1 MAGLKLMINKDILDS
16 TLVQNLN
23 QGLGVPSY
31 LEGTTI
37 QKLLQPSVDLNNP
50 AYTNQNTLVADNTL
64 AQSNYMNARRMR

>member
-50 AYTNQNTLVADNTL
+50 ASGVTDPLKPSMPALQ
-64 AQSNYMNARRMR
+64 

>member
-1 MAGLKLMINKDILDS
+1 MADEEYKFKDILDS

-37 QKLLQPSVDLNNP
+37 QKLINPTANLSNP
-50 AYTNQNTLVADNTL
+50 AYNQESNFIANNTL
-64 AQSNYMNARRMR
+64 AQSNYMNPRRMA

>member
-1 MAGLKLMINKDILDS
+1 MINKYILDS

-37 QKLLQPSVDLNNP
+37 QKLLQPRVVQLP
-50 AYTNQNTLVADNTL
+50 ASGITSPEA
-64 AQSNYMNARRMR
+64 